1 MSSTSDSGVS
11 LSDVKLDK
19 VDGYNTTSDQPVS
32 VAPVQALASPEILQV
47 YLQHKLPL
55 LILFPTQMNQICFL
69 FCALLTRT
77 IILLVTALL
86 FHLFLLYARLLN
98 DQITKYNSST

>member
-19 VDGYNTTSDQPVS
+19 VEGYNTTSDQPVS

-47 YLQHKLPL
+47 CLLHNLPL
-55 LILFPTQMNQICFL
+55 LT
-69 FCALLTRT
+69 
-77 IILLVTALL
+77 TATT
-86 FHLFLLYARLLN
+86 AAAATTTAATATTTATATATTTTATAN
-98 DQITKYNSST
+98 